1 MPAYGSRAVYAEPR
15 DDLGEMKQKAKRQGH
30 FPKVARSSEE
40 LLHEQLKQ
48 IQRGKELNVVQQRR
62 KAMDDRLNYELET
75 ERLMQDMRQ
84 GRAPGF
90 RGLGGRMA
98 GVAQAAQQFANAHQ

>member
-15 DDLGEMKQKAKRQGH
+15 DDLGQMKQKAKR
-30 FPKVARSSEE
+30 RSSVEV
-40 LLHEQLKQ
+40 LHDQLKQ
-48 IQRGKELNVVQQRR
+48 IQKGKELNVIQQRR

-98 GVAQAAQQFANAHQ
+98 GAAQAAQQFANATQ

>member
-15 DDLGEMKQKAKRQGH
+15 DDLGQMKQKAKRQGR
-30 FPKVARSSEE
+30 FPQVARSLEE

-98 GVAQAAQQFANAHQ
+98 GVAQAAQQFQNAHQ

>member
-15 DDLGEMKQKAKRQGH
+15 DDLGQMKQKAKRQGH
-30 FPKVARSSEE
+30 FPQVARSSEE

-98 GVAQAAQQFANAHQ
+98 GAAQAAQQFANATQ

>member
-15 DDLGEMKQKAKRQGH
+15 DDLRQMKQKAKGQGH
-30 FPKVARSSEE
+30 FPQVARSSEE

-48 IQRGKELNVVQQRR
+48 IQRGKELNVVQQKR

-75 ERLMQDMRQ
+75 ERLMQDMRH

-98 GVAQAAQQFANAHQ
+98 GVAQAAQQFQNAHQ

>member
-15 DDLGEMKQKAKRQGH
+15 DDPRQMKQKAKGQGH
-30 FPKVARSSEE
+30 FPQVARSSEE

-98 GVAQAAQQFANAHQ
+98 GAAQAAQQFANATQ

>member
-1 MPAYGSRAVYAEPR
+1 MG
-15 DDLGEMKQKAKRQGH
+15 
-30 FPKVARSSEE
+30 
-40 LLHEQLKQ
+40 
-48 IQRGKELNVVQQRR
+48 
-62 KAMDDRLNYELET
+62 DRLNYELET

-90 RGLGGRMA
+90 RGFGGRMA